1 VLSPAVRQ
9 ATATVKTDPLLAP
22 VAQAAVAATTPAA
35 SIGTA
40 KTDPLLAA
48 PARAASATVT
58 SALGTAASSRIP
70 SSPTLS
76 ISAGSPARAHS
87 RAPTLVGLPPPVQ
100 LKSSEELDWDVPTKP
115 HSSPPPER
123 DEASAASPI
132 RASGTATAPTDPEP
146 PMVEVE
152 VEVDELPPESHPSG
166 IGSKYVPKDLN
177 APPIVLKEEVQAAE
191 AKQRQKLEFE
201 HRSRRAATIIRMRA
215 PDPVP
220 APVPAEEEL
229 SVPVRKSRTGMYLGA
244 ALVVL
249 AGGVGAG
256 ALLQGKVVERAP
268 HAVATAAPAAVTPS
282 VTTEP
287 AAAKAESPV
296 VAAPSASQPAPPSA
310 PTHDPEPAALAG
322 TPVPATP
329 RPLPAPPQIAVPT
342 RPKAKPA
349 PAPSPKPQA
358 AAKPPRAV
366 SGGSKPAGRSVI
378 VRDTPF

>member
-1 VLSPAVRQ
+1 
-9 ATATVKTDPLLAP
+9 LLA
-22 VAQAAVAATTPAA
+22 V
-35 SIGTA
+35 
-40 KTDPLLAA
+40 

-58 SALGTAASSRIP
+58 SALETAASSRVP
-70 SSPTLS
+70 SSPMLS
-76 ISAGSPARAHS
+76 ITAGAPARAHS

-100 LKSSEELDWDVPTKP
+100 HKNSEELDWDVPTKP
-115 HSSPPPER
+115 HPSPPDR
-123 DEASAASPI
+123 HEAGASD
-132 RASGTATAPTDPEP
+132 ATPTLADSEP
-146 PMVEVE
+146 PMVDVE
-152 VEVDELPPESHPSG
+152 ELPPESHPSG

-229 SVPVRKSRTGMYLGA
+229 SVPVRKSRTGLYLGA
-244 ALVVL
+244 AFVVL

-256 ALLQGKVVERAP
+256 VLLQEKVVERTP
-268 HAVATAAPAAVTPS
+268 QAVATAAPPVVTPS
-282 VTTEP
+282 VTAEP
-287 AAAKAESPV
+287 VAAKAESPA
-296 VAAPSASQPAPPSA
+296 VAAPSSDQPSPPAPA
-310 PTHDPEPAALAG
+310 REPEPPALAR

-329 RPLPAPPQIAVPT
+329 APAPPQTAIPI

-349 PAPSPKPQA
+349 PAAPSPKPQA
-358 AAKPPRAV
+358 APKPPKAA
-366 SGGSKPAGRSVI
+366 SGGSKASGRSVI